1 VTVGRIRVD
10 GVSKRFQLR
19 RDRADSVGQL
29 LVRMLPGRRPPPAE
43 PFWALRD
50 VSLEMAE
57 GRSLGVIG
65 HNGAGK
71 STLLKILTHTMQ
83 PTTGSVLVR
92 GRTSAL
98 IELGAGFHPDFTGR
112 ENIVLNASILGIP
125 RREIERRMTEI
136 VEFSGIAPFIDSPV
150 KYYSSGMYA
159 RLGFSVAIHV
169 DPEILIVDEVLAV
182 GDQAFNERCMARI
195 LQMKR
200 SGVGILL
207 VTHGLDAVENLMDD
221 AVWLDHGRV
230 RAAGSP
236 RDVVHAYRSHTASP
250 PQESSASTAPDDRAV
265 GNGLVRVAG
274 VEVTAQEQTRDLNI
288 LRTAEPARCQLL
300 ADNAGP
306 EALPVHARIVIRRPD
321 GLEVADLTTRA
332 RGIPLVLPPG
342 RTTFVV
348 HIDALL
354 LAPGRY
360 EVDAQLLS
368 AEGILLHETTRAAVF
383 QVRATIGH
391 QGVCVLPHHW
401 GVA

>member
-1 VTVGRIRVD
+1 VGRIRVES
-10 GVSKRFQLR
+10 VSKRFQLR

-83 PTTGSVLVR
+83 PTSGSVSVH

-125 RREIERRMTEI
+125 RREIERRMTDI
-136 VEFSGIAPFIDSPV
+136 IDFSGIAPFIDTPV

-195 LQMKR
+195 LHMKR

-221 AVWLDHGRV
+221 AVWLDHGQV

-236 RDVVHAYRSHTASP
+236 RDVVHAYRSQTASASREAAGP
-250 PQESSASTAPDDRAV
+250 PDTADQSA
-265 GNGLVRVAG
+265 GHGLVHALAVELAPQHSAVAAEG
-274 VEVTAQEQTRDLNI
+274 LQTGDPAVCRLVVESHA
-288 LRTAEPARCQLL
+288 P
-300 ADNAGP
+300 NAV
-306 EALPVHARIVIRRPD
+306 PVHARIVVRRPD
-321 GLEVADLTTRA
+321 GLEVADLSTRVQGA
-332 RGIPLVLPPG
+332 PVLLPPG

-348 HIDALL
+348 GVDALL
-354 LAPGRY
+354 LAPGQY
-360 EVDAQLLS
+360 ELDAQILG
-368 AEGILLHETTRAAVF
+368 AEGSLLHEASGAATF
-383 QVRATIGH
+383 QVRASMAH
-391 QGVCVLPHHW
+391 HGVCVLPHHW